1 MQQSHEKLKMS
12 VISGISVIIACLEDP
27 TFDVRINNGFI
38 DYDSERHEFSL
49 NRPIGD
55 DWGQYIRHIPQP
67 LPVLVRIEKRII
79 FILFAALND
88 AIALEKWL
96 KDAIAEQEHGFST
109 MRG

>member
-1 MQQSHEKLKMS
+1 MS
-12 VISGISVIIACLEDP
+12 VISVIIACLEDP
-27 TFDVRINNGFI
+27 TFDVRINEGFI
-38 DYDSERHEFSL
+38 EYDSERYEFSL

-55 DWGQYIRHIPQP
+55 NWCLYIQYIPQP

-96 KDAIAEQEHGFST
+96 KDAIQRLCCTNLSVKGFSAI
-109 MRG
+109 